1 MIRNFALIVGLFAIA
16 TFWLAIGFP
25 FALGGLIRLMLPI
38 GPSALPFVAAML
50 ALTGFAASF
59 YLLRR
64 WTR

>member
-1 MIRNFALIVGLFAIA
+1 VTRNFALIVGLFAIA
-16 TFWLAIGFP
+16 LFWSAIGFP
-25 FALGGLIRLMLPI
+25 FALGALIMLLRHT